1 MDELKNLMQIIHTNN
16 MEFHGIIKKSKNRI
30 ELKDIKVVS
39 VFFIKCDYKNVFSPI
54 VYENWLFHPHSMAR
68 AILKKSIHFSTSTNT
83 VSKYIPKRPRICSN

>member
-39 VFFIKCDYKNVFSPI
+39 TDNFNQVITTFNSI
-54 VYENWLFHPHSMAR
+54 VYWNYLLWLSIKI
-68 AILKKSIHFSTSTNT
+68 AIFKLNINFAYRFKMQTISAF
-83 VSKYIPKRPRICSN
+83 VAQ